1 MKHGLNPVN
10 YCLRWLSLALFVL
23 GLGIS
28 LPTLAATA
36 SSDIQILNSGL
47 FPSVPQTT
55 STSASS
61 TNSNSGE
68 SKSNHGVI
76 PLPPLNT
83 PVIDTSNTLSPADVQ
98 QLDQQVLAIHKAGR
112 AQIGIVIVPT
122 TGNESVFDYA
132 LRVSKQWRLGD
143 VKRDDG
149 LVIVVAVQD
158 RKIQILT
165 GYGLEGVL
173 PDVVLSRIIRD
184 SITPLFRTGNYAEG
198 LKVGLTQIDDILQM
212 DPAIAQQQA
221 RDLQNQAN
229 ETPSNSI
236 GNMLSILL
244 GLLIIGQL
252 LRLVF
257 GRFLSSLAIG
267 GVGIGIAL
275 FSGIGIVAAI
285 GIGVIL
291 FVLMIVGITPFL
303 GGFGGGGGCGGGGF
317 GTGGYSGGG
326 GGFGGGG
333 ASGSW

>member
-1 MKHGLNPVN
+1 MKYGLNPVS
-10 YCLRWLSLALFVL
+10 YCLRWLRLALLVL

-36 SSDIQILNSGL
+36 SSDIQTLNSGL
-47 FPSVPQTT
+47 FPSAPQTT

-61 TNSNSGE
+61 TNSSEN
-68 SKSNHGVI
+68 KSSQGVI
-76 PLPPLNT
+76 PLPPLNA
-83 PVIDTSNTLSPADVQ
+83 PVIDTSHTLSPTDVQ
-98 QLDQQVLAIHKAGR
+98 QLDQQVLAMHKAGR
-112 AQIGIVIVPT
+112 AQVGIVMVPS
-122 TGNESVFDYA
+122 TGNESIFDYA

-173 PDVVLSRIIRD
+173 PDVVLSRIVRE

-198 LKVGLTQIDDILQM
+198 LKVGLTQIDNILQM

-229 ETPSNSI
+229 ETPNDSI
-236 GNMLSILL
+236 SNMLGVLI
-244 GLLIIGQL
+244 GLLVIGQL
-252 LRLVF
+252 LRLVL

-275 FSGIGIVAAI
+275 FSGISIVAAI
-285 GIGVIL
+285 VIGIIL

-303 GGFGGGGGCGGGGF
+303 GGFGGGGFGGGGF

>member
-36 SSDIQILNSGL
+36 SSEIQPLNSGL
-47 FPSVPQTT
+47 FPSAPQTT

-61 TNSNSGE
+61 TNSGD
-68 SKSNHGVI
+68 SKSNYGVI

-165 GYGLEGVL
+165 G
-173 PDVVLSRIIRD
+173 
-184 SITPLFRTGNYAEG
+184 
-198 LKVGLTQIDDILQM
+198 
-212 DPAIAQQQA
+212 
-221 RDLQNQAN
+221 
-229 ETPSNSI
+229 
-236 GNMLSILL
+236 
-244 GLLIIGQL
+244 
-252 LRLVF
+252 
-257 GRFLSSLAIG
+257 
-267 GVGIGIAL
+267 
-275 FSGIGIVAAI
+275 
-285 GIGVIL
+285 
-291 FVLMIVGITPFL
+291 
-303 GGFGGGGGCGGGGF
+303 
-317 GTGGYSGGG
+317 
-326 GGFGGGG
+326 
-333 ASGSW
+333 

>member
-1 MKHGLNPVN
+1 MKHGLNPVS

-36 SSDIQILNSGL
+36 SSEIQPLNSGL
-47 FPSVPQTT
+47 FPSAPQTT

-61 TNSNSGE
+61 TNSGD
-68 SKSNHGVI
+68 SKSNYGVI

-184 SITPLFRTGNYAEG
+184 SITPLFRTDHYAEG

-229 ETPSNSI
+229 KTPSDSI

-275 FSGIGIVAAI
+275 FRELALSLQLGSV
-285 GIGVIL
+285 L
-291 FVLMIVGITPFL
+291 FYL
-303 GGFGGGGGCGGGGF
+303 
-317 GTGGYSGGG
+317 Y
-326 GGFGGGG
+326 
-333 ASGSW
+333 